1 MVVCYI
7 VMIIL
12 GAVLIKFAIKKSV
25 IIMVAG
31 ALLAAGGLFLVVCT
45 IILASAV
52 RNSEPNP
59 KFDNDGEFNYGEV
72 YEVTDDGDGSESD
85 GETVGSD
92 WRTWRSYSADYAI
105 GNGSSICLSPFDDG
119 SGYAVYDSSDG
130 SRVGSVI
137 LDAGQKVTSDT
148 GIKCEDIDGDGL
160 NEIGIA
166 LSEDDIAWYH
176 YTDNVWKEGEGGGCL
191 ARFLPE
197 K

>member
-105 GNGSSICLSPFDDG
+105 GNGSSM
-119 SGYAVYDSSDG
+119 
-130 SRVGSVI
+130 
-137 LDAGQKVTSDT
+137 T
-148 GIKCEDIDGDGL
+148 
-160 NEIGIA
+160 
-166 LSEDDIAWYH
+166 
-176 YTDNVWKEGEGGGCL
+176 
-191 ARFLPE
+191 
-197 K
+197 

>member
-1 MVVCYI
+1 MVACYVI
-7 VMIIL
+7 MVIL
-12 GAVLIKFAIKKSV
+12 GTLLIVYGVKKSKLILV
-25 IIMVAG
+25 GG
-31 ALLAAGGLFLVVCT
+31 ALLAAGGLFLIVCT

-59 KFDNDGEFNYGEV
+59 KFEDDIVFNHGEVIDITDGEVIYS
-72 YEVTDDGDGSESD
+72 DGDG
-85 GETVGSD
+85 GD
-92 WRTWRSYSADYAI
+92 WRTWRSYSADYAV
-105 GNGSSICLSPFDDG
+105 GNGKSICLSCFDDG
-119 SGYAVYDSSDG
+119 SGYAVYDSSNG
-130 SRVGSVI
+130 VRVGSVI
-137 LDAGQKVTSDT
+137 LDAGQKVTADT
-148 GIKCEDIDGDGL
+148 GIRCEDIDGDGL

>member
-137 LDAGQKVTSDT
+137 LDAGQKVTSGT

>member
-1 MVVCYI
+1 
-7 VMIIL
+7 MIIL

>member
-72 YEVTDDGDGSESD
+72 YEVTDDGDGSECD

>member
-137 LDAGQKVTSDT
+137 LDAGKKVTSDT
-148 GIKCEDIDGDGL
+148 GIRCEDIDGDGL